1 MCLRLHLR
9 FSGGVSRPGSFS
21 SSGYCGKTGSG
32 SVRPLASAGAGGREL
47 LWPSLVSSENKN
59 LTQYKDAV
67 ERQME
72 TENRKDVKCWITAKW
87 LQWPSGIYRPQ
98 SGKVPGLKT
107 WGRSTIMARLA
118 TREAAAC
125 MT

>member
-1 MCLRLHLR
+1 MATSIRNLL
-9 FSGGVSRPGSFS
+9 GAGD
-21 SSGYCGKTGSG
+21 GSG
-32 SVRPLASAGAGGREL
+32 EGEAVAIAGFL
-47 LWPSLVSSENKN
+47 ENKN

-87 LQWPSGIYRPQ
+87 LQKQSGIYRPQ
-98 SGKVPGLKT
+98 SGNVPGLKT
-107 WGRSTIMARLA
+107 RGRSTIMARLS
-118 TREAAAC
+118 TREAPAC